1 MQSGT
6 DPEINQLMGGGG
18 GGDSWPRFT
27 THYNFTCH
35 LYMLYHVIC
44 LACVLH
50 RCTNKK
56 FA

>member
-6 DPEINQLMGGGG
+6 DPEINQLMGGG

-35 LYMLYHVIC
+35 LYMLYHAIC